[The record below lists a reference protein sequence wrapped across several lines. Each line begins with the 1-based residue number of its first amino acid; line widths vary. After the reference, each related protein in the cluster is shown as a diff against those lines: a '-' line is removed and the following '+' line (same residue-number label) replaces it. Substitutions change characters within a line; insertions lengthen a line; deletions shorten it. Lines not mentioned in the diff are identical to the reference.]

1 MVSRHVIKNGILPV
15 VTLSGMAIP
24 MVIGGSVLVENV
36 FSIPGMGNLATT
48 ALFNKD
54 YAVVQGVVLIVAIIV
69 VFSNLLVD
77 ISYGYLDPR
86 VRVG

>member
-1 MVSRHVIKNGILPV
+1 VTRHVIRNGILPV

-36 FSIPGMGNLATT
+36 FNLPGMGQMATT
-48 ALFNKD
+48 ALFSKD
-54 YAVVQGVVLIVAIIV
+54 YAEVQGVVLVVAIVV
-69 VFSNLLVD
+69 VFMNLLVD

-86 VRVG
+86 VRVS